1 MWPVVYPAAA
11 RDCAQRRDY
20 FAAAPK
26 RVRLARAVPMRRAS
40 TLIGPR
46 RLARSASRCNLFRAT
61 LPIAGMQDRRYF
73 ARTSSCGSRWGCA
86 RVGVL
91 VPALV
96 VALLFSCAGSVSA
109 QPLSQRFLQAAQR
122 KTRGETVSTTP
133 HPAIA
138 RIIVPEK
145 DGVSYGSGSLI
156 DVRDDYG
163 LVVTNWHVVRDASGA
178 ISVLFPDG
186 FSSKAEVV
194 KVDKDWDL
202 AALSIRKPA
211 AAPLPMSA
219 IPPQPGQKLFIAGYG
234 SGDFR
239 AAAGNCLGYGS
250 PEQGMP
256 QELVEVDAEARHGDS
271 GGPILN
277 ERGEIAGVLFGT
289 NGTTHGSYGGRVIQ
303 FLTSVLPGGTFA
315 KASPLPTNT
324 IPTTS
329 FPPANIEAD
338 SAPTGSNPPDSAF
351 AIAEPEL
358 SRQLSAM
365 ALHPSRELAEPPGGM
380 LAPKHSYESALVPI
394 PAKRID
400 VAADKEPFV
409 KPTPTVP
416 EEDRVASSSSASSF
430 SADAPPIPSRRA
442 SAAKAGAAD
451 GDSAMQ
457 LLAAAWKKIGGETVW
472 DQSKAILAVVGL
484 LALFVMFWRMNSPP
498 EPVVQED

>member
-1 MWPVVYPAAA
+1 M
-11 RDCAQRRDY
+11 
-20 FAAAPK
+20 
-26 RVRLARAVPMRRAS
+26 
-40 TLIGPR
+40 
-46 RLARSASRCNLFRAT
+46 
-61 LPIAGMQDRRYF
+61 
-73 ARTSSCGSRWGCA
+73 
-86 RVGVL
+86 
-91 VPALV
+91 
-96 VALLFSCAGSVSA
+96 
-109 QPLSQRFLQAAQR
+109 QAAQR

-133 HPAIA
+133 HPSIA

-156 DVRDDYG
+156 DVRDGYG
-163 LVVTNWHVVRDASGA
+163 LVVTNWHVVRDANGA

-202 AALSIRKPA
+202 AALSIHKPA
-211 AAPLPMSA
+211 AAPLPMTGV
-219 IPPQPGQKLFIAGYG
+219 PPQPGQKLFIAGYG

-250 PEQGMP
+250 PDQGMP

-315 KASPLPTNT
+315 KTTPLPTNS

-329 FPPANIEAD
+329 FPPADTAANPG
-338 SAPTGSNPPDSAF
+338 PTSSNPPDSAF
-351 AIAEPEL
+351 AVTEPEL

-380 LAPKHSYESALVPI
+380 LAPKHSYDSALVPI
-394 PAKRID
+394 PDKRALE
-400 VAADKEPFV
+400 AAEKEPFQ
-409 KPTPTVP
+409 KPALAVP
-416 EEDRVASSSSASSF
+416 EEDRVASSSPASSF
-430 SADAPPIPSRRA
+430 SADAPPVPSRRA
-442 SAAKAGAAD
+442 TATKARAEG
-451 GDSAMQ
+451 GDSALQ
-457 LLAAAWKKIGGETVW
+457 LLADAWKKIGGETVW
-472 DQSKAILAVVGL
+472 DQSKAILAVVGI

>member
-1 MWPVVYPAAA
+1 
-11 RDCAQRRDY
+11 
-20 FAAAPK
+20 
-26 RVRLARAVPMRRAS
+26 
-40 TLIGPR
+40 
-46 RLARSASRCNLFRAT
+46 
-61 LPIAGMQDRRYF
+61 MQDRRF
-73 ARTSSCGSRWGCA
+73 LARTTLCGSRWCC
-86 RVGVL
+86 
-91 VPALV
+91 ALV
-96 VALLFSCAGSVSA
+96 AALLFSSPGSVSA

-122 KTRGETVSTTP
+122 KTHGETVSTTP
-133 HPAIA
+133 HPSIA

-156 DVRDDYG
+156 DVRDDYA
-163 LVVTNWHVVRDASGA
+163 LVVTNWHVVRDANGA

-211 AAPLPMSA
+211 AAPLPMTGV
-219 IPPQPGQKLFIAGYG
+219 PPQPGQRLFIAGYG

-315 KASPLPTNT
+315 KTSPLPTNT

-329 FPPANIEAD
+329 FPPANTA
-338 SAPTGSNPPDSAF
+338 ANPGPTSSNPPDSAF

-365 ALHPSRELAEPPGGM
+365 ALHPSREVAPG
-380 LAPKHSYESALVPI
+380 HSHGTSSSETESALVPI
-394 PAKRID
+394 PGRR
-400 VAADKEPFV
+400 VNEAAEKEPFEQ
-409 KPTPTVP
+409 PAPTVP
-416 EEDRVASSSSASSF
+416 EEGRVVSSSSASSF

-442 SAAKAGAAD
+442 TAAKAGTAD
-451 GDSAMQ
+451 GDSAIQ
-457 LLAAAWKKIGGETVW
+457 LLAEAWKKIGGETVW
-472 DQSKAILAVVGL
+472 DQSKALLAVVGI

>member
-1 MWPVVYPAAA
+1 M
-11 RDCAQRRDY
+11 
-20 FAAAPK
+20 
-26 RVRLARAVPMRRAS
+26 
-40 TLIGPR
+40 
-46 RLARSASRCNLFRAT
+46 
-61 LPIAGMQDRRYF
+61 
-73 ARTSSCGSRWGCA
+73 
-86 RVGVL
+86 
-91 VPALV
+91 
-96 VALLFSCAGSVSA
+96 
-109 QPLSQRFLQAAQR
+109 QAAQR

-133 HPAIA
+133 HPSIA

-156 DVRDDYG
+156 DVRDGYG
-163 LVVTNWHVVRDASGA
+163 LVVTNWHVVRDANGA

-202 AALSIRKPA
+202 AALSIRKPV
-211 AAPLPMSA
+211 AAPLPMTGV
-219 IPPQPGQKLFIAGYG
+219 PPRPGQKLFIAGYG

-239 AAAGNCLGYGS
+239 AASGNCLGYGS

-256 QELVEVDAEARHGDS
+256 QELVEVDAEARNGDS

-277 ERGEIAGVLFGT
+277 ESGEIAGVLFGT
-289 NGTTHGSYGGRVIQ
+289 NGTTHGSYGGRVMQ

-315 KASPLPTNT
+315 KSTLLPANA

-329 FPPANIEAD
+329 FPPADTAAN
-338 SAPTGSNPPDSAF
+338 SGPPSSSPSDSAF
-351 AIAEPEL
+351 AVTEPEL

-380 LAPKHSYESALVPI
+380 LAPKHSYDSALVPI
-394 PAKRID
+394 PRKRALE
-400 VAADKEPFV
+400 VAEKEPFQ
-409 KPTPTVP
+409 KPALAVP

-442 SAAKAGAAD
+442 SAAKAGAD
-451 GDSAMQ
+451 GGDSAMQ
-457 LLAAAWKKIGGETVW
+457 LLADAWKKIGGESVW
-472 DQSKAILAVVGL
+472 DQSKAVLAVVGI

>member
-1 MWPVVYPAAA
+1 
-11 RDCAQRRDY
+11 
-20 FAAAPK
+20 
-26 RVRLARAVPMRRAS
+26 
-40 TLIGPR
+40 
-46 RLARSASRCNLFRAT
+46 
-61 LPIAGMQDRRYF
+61 
-73 ARTSSCGSRWGCA
+73 
-86 RVGVL
+86 
-91 VPALV
+91 
-96 VALLFSCAGSVSA
+96 
-109 QPLSQRFLQAAQR
+109 LQAAQK

-133 HPAIA
+133 HPSIA

-156 DVRDDYG
+156 DVRDGYG
-163 LVVTNWHVVRDASGA
+163 LVVTNWHVVRDANGA

-211 AAPLPMSA
+211 AAPLPMTGV
-219 IPPQPGQKLFIAGYG
+219 PPRPGQKLFIAGYG

-239 AAAGNCLGYGS
+239 AASGNCLGYGS

-315 KASPLPTNT
+315 KATPLPTNT
-324 IPTTS
+324 IPIAS
-329 FPPANIEAD
+329 FPPVDTAANPG
-338 SAPTGSNPPDSAF
+338 PTGSNPPDSAF
-351 AIAEPEL
+351 AVTEPEL

-380 LAPKHSYESALVPI
+380 LAPKHSYDSALVPI
-394 PAKRID
+394 PGKRALE
-400 VAADKEPFV
+400 VAEKEPFQE
-409 KPTPTVP
+409 PALAAS

-442 SAAKAGAAD
+442 TAAKAGAD
-451 GDSAMQ
+451 GGDSAMQ
-457 LLAAAWKKIGGETVW
+457 LLADAWKKIGGESVW
-472 DQSKAILAVVGL
+472 DQSKAVLAVVGI

>member
-1 MWPVVYPAAA
+1 
-11 RDCAQRRDY
+11 
-20 FAAAPK
+20 
-26 RVRLARAVPMRRAS
+26 
-40 TLIGPR
+40 
-46 RLARSASRCNLFRAT
+46 LFRAT
-61 LPIAGMQDRRYF
+61 LPIAGMQDRRCF
-73 ARTSSCGSRWGCA
+73 ARTSSGGSRWGCA
-86 RVGVL
+86 LGTL
-91 VPALV
+91 LPALV
-96 VALLFSCAGSVSA
+96 IALVCSCGGSLSA

-133 HPAIA
+133 HPSIA

-211 AAPLPMSA
+211 AAPLPMTGV
-219 IPPQPGQKLFIAGYG
+219 PPQPGQKLFIAGYG

-250 PEQGMP
+250 PDQGMP

-315 KASPLPTNT
+315 KTTPLPTNT

-329 FPPANIEAD
+329 FPPADTIANPGRT
-338 SAPTGSNPPDSAF
+338 SSNPPDSTF
-351 AIAEPEL
+351 AVTEPEL

-365 ALHPSRELAEPPGGM
+365 ALHPSRELAEPPGTM
-380 LAPKHSYESALVPI
+380 LAPKHSYDSALVPI
-394 PAKRID
+394 PGKRALE
-400 VAADKEPFV
+400 AAEKEPFQ
-409 KPTPTVP
+409 KSAPAAPA
-416 EEDRVASSSSASSF
+416 EDRVASSPSASSF

-442 SAAKAGAAD
+442 TAAKAGD
-451 GDSAMQ
+451 DDSALQ
-457 LLAAAWKKIGGETVW
+457 LLADAWKKVGGETVW
-472 DQSKAILAVVGL
+472 DQSKAVLAVVGI

-498 EPVVQED
+498 EPVVQEE

>member
-1 MWPVVYPAAA
+1 
-11 RDCAQRRDY
+11 
-20 FAAAPK
+20 
-26 RVRLARAVPMRRAS
+26 
-40 TLIGPR
+40 
-46 RLARSASRCNLFRAT
+46 
-61 LPIAGMQDRRYF
+61 MQDRRNF
-73 ARTSSCGSRWGCA
+73 ARTFPCVSRWSCA
-86 RVGVL
+86 LFTSL
-91 VPALV
+91 VF
-96 VALLFSCAGSVSA
+96 ALLLGQFIFPNSLSA
-109 QPLSQRFLQAAQR
+109 QPLSQRFSLATQK

-145 DGVSYGSGSLI
+145 DGVSYGSGSLV
-156 DVRDDYG
+156 DVRGDYG

-211 AAPLPMSA
+211 AAALPMTDV
-219 IPPQPGQKLFIAGYG
+219 PPQPGQKLFIAGYG

-250 PEQGMP
+250 PEQGFP

-303 FLTSVLPGGTFA
+303 FLASVLPGGAFA
-315 KASPLPTNT
+315 KSSPLPTNS
-324 IPTTS
+324 IPNNS
-329 FPPANIEAD
+329 FPANSSPAAD
-338 SAPTGSNPPDSAF
+338 SGIGPIADGPTSPDSSF

-365 ALHPSRELAEPPGGM
+365 AQNPSRQLVEPPGGL
-380 LAPKHSYESALVPI
+380 LAQSKGSKSDNPSDVESKLVPI
-394 PAKRID
+394 PGRRVEEA
-400 VAADKEPFV
+400 VDKEPFAE
-409 KPTPTVP
+409 PAGSVP
-416 EEDRVASSSSASSF
+416 EHTEHAEGSRVASIGNRRASLSPESGF
-430 SADAPPIPSRRA
+430 AADAPPNSSRRA
-442 SAAKAGAAD
+442 AAAQDNPEAD
-451 GDSAMQ
+451 GTAVQ
-457 LLAAAWKKIGGETVW
+457 LLAATWKKIGGDTVW
-472 DQSKAILAVVGL
+472 DQAKAVLAIIGL
-484 LALFVMFWRMNSPP
+484 LALFAQFWRMGSQP
-498 EPVVQED
+498 EPVAEED

>member
-1 MWPVVYPAAA
+1 M
-11 RDCAQRRDY
+11 
-20 FAAAPK
+20 
-26 RVRLARAVPMRRAS
+26 S
-40 TLIGPR
+40 
-46 RLARSASRCNLFRAT
+46 RAT
-61 LPIAGMQDRRYF
+61 LPIAGMQDRRCF
-73 ARTSSCGSRWGCA
+73 ARTSSCGSRWSC
-86 RVGVL
+86 
-91 VPALV
+91 ALV
-96 VALLFSCAGSVSA
+96 GLLAVTLFFLSTGSLSA
-109 QPLSQRFLQAAQR
+109 QPLSQRFLLAGQK

-133 HPAIA
+133 LPAIA

-145 DGVSYGSGSLI
+145 DVVSYGSGSLI

-163 LVVTNWHVVRDASGA
+163 LVVTNWHVVRDANGV

-211 AAPLPMSA
+211 AAPLPMTA
-219 IPPQPGQKLFIAGYG
+219 TPPQPGQKLFIAGYG

-250 PEQGMP
+250 PEQGLP

-303 FLTSVLPGGTFA
+303 FLTSVLPGGAFA
-315 KASPLPTNT
+315 KATPLPTNT
-324 IPTTS
+324 IPTKLNPES
-329 FPPANIEAD
+329 SYPPADIAAN
-338 SAPTGSNPPDSAF
+338 SAAGNSAPPDSAF
-351 AIAEPEL
+351 AITEPEL

-380 LAPKHSYESALVPI
+380 LSPRHSKAGSPSEAESALVPI
-394 PAKRID
+394 PGKRVPD
-400 VAADKEPFV
+400 TVGKEPFE
-409 KPTPTVP
+409 KTTPAS
-416 EEDRVASSSSASSF
+416 EDRVASIDNPGTSFSPAGSGSTSSF
-430 SADAPPIPSRRA
+430 SANPPPIPSRRG
-442 SAAKAGAAD
+442 SAAKASGAAD
-451 GDSAMQ
+451 DSALQ
-457 LLAAAWKKIGGETVW
+457 LLSAAWKKIGGETVL
-472 DQSKAILAVVGL
+472 DQTKAILAAIGI

-498 EPVVQED
+498 EPVVQEE

>member
-1 MWPVVYPAAA
+1 
-11 RDCAQRRDY
+11 
-20 FAAAPK
+20 
-26 RVRLARAVPMRRAS
+26 
-40 TLIGPR
+40 
-46 RLARSASRCNLFRAT
+46 
-61 LPIAGMQDRRYF
+61 MQDRRF
-73 ARTSSCGSRWGCA
+73 LARTSSCGSRWGCA
-86 RVGVL
+86 LVGT
-91 VPALV
+91 
-96 VALLFSCAGSVSA
+96 LLFVLLLSGARPVFG

-133 HPAIA
+133 HPSIA

-211 AAPLPMSA
+211 AAPLPMTGV
-219 IPPQPGQKLFIAGYG
+219 PPHPGQKLFIAGYG

-239 AAAGNCLGYGS
+239 AMAGNCLGYGS
-250 PEQGMP
+250 PDQGMP

-315 KASPLPTNT
+315 KTTPLPTNA

-329 FPPANIEAD
+329 FPPAGTAA
-338 SAPTGSNPPDSAF
+338 SPGSTSSNPPDSAF

-365 ALHPSRELAEPPGGM
+365 ALHPSREAAPGLSHGT
-380 LAPKHSYESALVPI
+380 SETESSLVPI
-394 PAKRID
+394 PGRR
-400 VAADKEPFV
+400 VEEAAS
-409 KPTPTVP
+409 TVP
-416 EEDRVASSSSASSF
+416 DKDRLASSSSVSSF

-451 GDSAMQ
+451 DSALQ
-457 LLAAAWKKIGGETVW
+457 LLADAWKKIGGETVW
-472 DQSKAILAVVGL
+472 DQSKAVLAVVGL

>member
-1 MWPVVYPAAA
+1 
-11 RDCAQRRDY
+11 
-20 FAAAPK
+20 
-26 RVRLARAVPMRRAS
+26 
-40 TLIGPR
+40 
-46 RLARSASRCNLFRAT
+46 
-61 LPIAGMQDRRYF
+61 
-73 ARTSSCGSRWGCA
+73 
-86 RVGVL
+86 
-91 VPALV
+91 
-96 VALLFSCAGSVSA
+96 
-109 QPLSQRFLQAAQR
+109 LQAAQR

-133 HPAIA
+133 HPSIA

-156 DVRDDYG
+156 DVRDGYG
-163 LVVTNWHVVRDASGA
+163 LVVTNWHVVRDANGA

-202 AALSIRKPA
+202 AALSIHKPA
-211 AAPLPMSA
+211 AAPLPMTGV
-219 IPPQPGQKLFIAGYG
+219 PPRPGQKLFIAGYG

-250 PEQGMP
+250 PDQGMP

-315 KASPLPTNT
+315 KTTPLPANT
-324 IPTTS
+324 IPTTA
-329 FPPANIEAD
+329 FPPADTSPN
-338 SAPTGSNPPDSAF
+338 SGPPSSSPPDSAF
-351 AIAEPEL
+351 AVTEPEL

-365 ALHPSRELAEPPGGM
+365 ALHPSRELAEPPRGM
-380 LAPKHSYESALVPI
+380 LAPRHSYDPALVPI
-394 PAKRID
+394 PGKRALE
-400 VAADKEPFV
+400 AAEKESFQ
-409 KPTPTVP
+409 KPALAVP

-442 SAAKAGAAD
+442 TAAKAGD
-451 GDSAMQ
+451 GDTALQ
-457 LLAAAWKKIGGETVW
+457 LLADAWKKIGGESVW
-472 DQSKAILAVVGL
+472 DQSKAVLAVVGI

>member
-1 MWPVVYPAAA
+1 
-11 RDCAQRRDY
+11 
-20 FAAAPK
+20 
-26 RVRLARAVPMRRAS
+26 
-40 TLIGPR
+40 
-46 RLARSASRCNLFRAT
+46 
-61 LPIAGMQDRRYF
+61 MQDRRLF
-73 ARTSSCGSRWGCA
+73 ARTFSCGSGWAC
-86 RVGVL
+86 
-91 VPALV
+91 ALV
-96 VALLFSCAGSVSA
+96 LLLLTLVVLPSQLFG
-109 QPLSQRFLQAAQR
+109 QPLSQRFLLAGQK

-145 DGVSYGSGSLI
+145 DGVSYGSGSLV

-186 FSSKAEVV
+186 FSSKADVV

-211 AAPLPMSA
+211 AAPLPLTA
-219 IPPQPGQKLFIAGYG
+219 TPPQPGQKLFIAGYG

-250 PEQGMP
+250 PEQGLP

-315 KASPLPTNT
+315 KTSPLPVNT
-324 IPTTS
+324 IPTKSTVESS
-329 FPPANIEAD
+329 FPPADAN
-338 SAPTGSNPPDSAF
+338 PGSSPDSAF
-351 AIAEPEL
+351 AINEPES

-365 ALHPSRELAEPPGGM
+365 ALNPSRDVAQPSKDM
-380 LAPKHSYESALVPI
+380 AAPQTDSPLVPVPTRRNAESATTDSAP
-394 PAKRID
+394 PPD
-400 VAADKEPFV
+400 N
-409 KPTPTVP
+409 
-416 EEDRVASSSSASSF
+416 RVAGIDRSGTSLSTEGHNLGGSTF
-430 SADAPPIPSRRA
+430 SADAAPVPSRKGGG
-442 SAAKAGAAD
+442 AKPD
-451 GDSAMQ
+451 VSSTGDSALQ
-457 LLAAAWKKIGGETVW
+457 LLAAAWKKIGGESPW
-472 DQSKAILAVVGL
+472 DQGKAVLAAVGL
-484 LALFVMFWRMNSPP
+484 LALFVLFWRMNSPP
-498 EPVVQED
+498 EPVPQED